1 MGEGLL
7 AQSLTLLRDCGRGRE
22 ECVVIW
28 LGNRSAPEHVTR
40 VVQPLHSAGRGGY
53 RIDGAWLND
62 LWTELAEAG
71 EQIIAQVHTHPGKA
85 FHSAKDDA
93 YPILLQAGLYSLV
106 IPQFA
111 QEPIDESAWFLAR
124 LRADGTWSALDWQ
137 SVRR

>member
-7 AQSLTLLRDCGRGRE
+7 AQSLTLLRECGQGRD

-28 LGNRSAPEHVTR
+28 LGDRDEPDRVTR
-40 VVQPLHSAGRGGY
+40 VVRPRHSAGRGGY

-62 LWTELAEAG
+62 LWTELAETG
-71 EQIIAQVHTHPGKA
+71 EQIIAQVHTHPHKA

-111 QEPIDESAWFLAR
+111 QEPIDETTWFLAR
-124 LRADGTWSALDWQ
+124 LRADGTWATLDWQ